1 MYLCEDNNI
10 FGTNLE
16 QKFNLFTCVL
26 MTLVFITLIHF
37 KIITYI

>member
-16 QKFNLFTCVL
+16 QKFYLFTCIL
-26 MTLVFITLIHF
+26 LLHVFITLIHF
-37 KIITYI
+37 KIITQL